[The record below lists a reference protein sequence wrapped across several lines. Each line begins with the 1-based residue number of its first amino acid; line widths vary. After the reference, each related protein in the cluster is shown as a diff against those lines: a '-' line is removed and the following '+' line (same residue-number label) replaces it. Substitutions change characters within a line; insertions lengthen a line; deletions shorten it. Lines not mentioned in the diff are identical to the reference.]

1 MNKFFVSF
9 GKPLFIL
16 TIIVVL
22 TFQGYWIVVNYENK
36 KVEILE
42 RVQSEATQLLLMNM
56 LKSSALQEKLDK
68 INKKGNKSKAE
79 NIEVYVSAPKTEVID
94 ERLKVPDG
102 GLFYKDEKLDYI
114 LYTSVRKILKTL
126 LKKDTEIQI
135 YFEGK
140 DVKRTYPKG
149 VTITDQNT
157 TKTINSFQQDSNKY
171 RIHIVNMSAVAIY
184 EIKEIIFFSIFYVLL
199 FLITIFILFKSLVFN
214 RNLLQNKEVFTR
226 NMTHELKIPISTILI
241 ATEALEAYTIEEE
254 PADVKKYAGAIQ
266 RAANQLSFLVDSIL
280 QHARSS
286 NSNEKLVL
294 SSVNLLSLVQEVEV
308 DLAHIVLKKKAEI
321 NFGNVDENV
330 EIKGNRVQLRQI
342 FLNLLDNALK
352 YSERDPRIIISAEKK
367 SNIVTIRI
375 QDNGI
380 GIPEKYREEIF
391 APYFKIMKDNTHN
404 VKGFGLGLSFVR
416 ESLKKQGGTIR
427 VLKQKTEGT
436 TIEIKIPAYE

>member
-42 RVQSEATQLLLMNM
+42 RTQSEATQLLLMNM
-56 LKSSALQEKLDK
+56 LKSPALQEKLDK
-68 INKKGNKSKAE
+68 TNKKGNKSKAE
-79 NIEVYVSAPKTEVID
+79 NIEVYVSAPKTKVID

-114 LYTSVRKILKTL
+114 LYASVRKILKTF

-149 VTITDQNT
+149 VTIRDQNT

-199 FLITIFILFKSLVFN
+199 FLITILILFKSLVFN

-241 ATEALEAYTIEEE
+241 ATEALETYTIEEE
-254 PADVKKYAGAIQ
+254 PANVKKYAGAIQ

-321 NFGNVDENV
+321 NSGNVDENV

-391 APYFKIMKDNTHN
+391 APYFKIMNDNTHN

-416 ESLKKQGGTIR
+416 ESLKKQGGSIR